1 MRLHR
6 HLRWAQRH
14 VFAAL
19 RSTGSMSLT
28 FGVVYAAMVG
38 VSLLAVGSS
47 LRIGRVR
54 NEFAR

>member
-1 MRLHR
+1 MRLHG
-6 HLRWAQRH
+6 HLRWTERH
-14 VFAAL
+14 DL
-19 RSTGSMSLT
+19 RSTALDRQHVADV
-28 FGVVYAAMVG
+28 GVLYAAMVG